1 MISPDMVR
9 RHMMPRYRTLNEAIR
24 GAGCDVIY
32 LDCDGNIEQLLP
44 LWLEVGINLFWPL
57 ECAAGMDP
65 VALRREYGKDII
77 LAGGLDKR
85 ELMRDK
91 ESIRREVMS
100 KVPYLVETGPY
111 FPSPDH
117 LVPIDMPFENFCYY
131 IDLLREIR
139 GDEALDIPIRG
150 AR

>member
-1 MISPDMVR
+1 MRSS
-9 RHMMPRYRTLNEAIR
+9 TSTAT
-24 GAGCDVIY
+24 ATST
-32 LDCDGNIEQLLP
+32 QLLP
-44 LWLEVGINLFWPL
+44 LWLEAGINLFWPL

-65 VALRREYGKDII
+65 VALRKQYGKDII

-91 ESIRREVMS
+91 ESLRREVMS

-139 GDEALDIPIRG
+139 GDEPLESRARG
-150 AR
+150 AGAPRAARQRVPRPGG